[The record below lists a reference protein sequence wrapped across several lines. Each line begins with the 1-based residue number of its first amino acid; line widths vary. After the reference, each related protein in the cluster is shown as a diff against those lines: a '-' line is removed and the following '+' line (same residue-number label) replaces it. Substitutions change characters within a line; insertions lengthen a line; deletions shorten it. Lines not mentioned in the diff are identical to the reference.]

1 MLQTLWSVKGGVGVS
16 VSAAAL
22 ATSLAHRGRDTLLVD
37 LAGDQPALLGLA
49 EPAGPGVLDW
59 LAARGEPA
67 ALGRLRVPVVD
78 RLALLPSGDG
88 PVEGRHVGSPDAGRL
103 VEALDGLA
111 EHVVVDA
118 GVVGGRFAVGSHAE
132 LVAGLADAGRSL
144 LVTRA
149 CYLALRRGVQ
159 ASLRADGVVL
169 VADAG
174 RGMDRH
180 DVAAVL
186 GLPVLAVLEA
196 DPSVAR
202 RVDAGLVA
210 RRPLRLLERGLRE
223 LV

>member
-1 MLQTLWSVKGGVGVS
+1 MLQTLWSLKGGVGVS

-22 ATSLAHRGRDTLLVD
+22 ATSLAHRGQDTLLVD

-59 LAARGEPA
+59 LVARGEPDS
-67 ALGRLRVPVVD
+67 LGRLRVPVVD
-78 RLALLPSGDG
+78 RLGLLPAGRGAVDG
-88 PVEGRHVGSPDAGRL
+88 RDPGRLDAGRL
-103 VEALDGLA
+103 AAALEGLA

-118 GVVGGRFAVGSHAE
+118 GVVGGRFTVGGHAE

-159 ASLRADGVVL
+159 EPPRADGVVL

-174 RGMDRH
+174 RGLDRH

-186 GLPVLAVLEA
+186 GLPVLAVLES